1 MVESGTIE
9 PAKTIPPTALAK
21 EEPVPKQAV
30 VTTVVEEVKEN
41 PVPFVPTKVAS
52 VQDKSEA
59 KVEPTIPD

>member
-9 PAKTIPPTALAK
+9 PAKTIPPPAIAK

-30 VTTVVEEVKEN
+30 VTTVVEEVKEKI
-41 PVPFVPTKVAS
+41 VAFVPTKVA
-52 VQDKSEA
+52 QDKSDT

>member
-1 MVESGTIE
+1 MVESAIIE
-9 PAKTIPPTALAK
+9 PAKTIPPTDVAK

-41 PVPFVPTKVAS
+41 PVAFVPTKVA
-52 VQDKSEA
+52 QDKSEA

>member
-9 PAKTIPPTALAK
+9 PAKTIPPTDVAK

-30 VTTVVEEVKEN
+30 VTTVVEEVKEK
-41 PVPFVPTKVAS
+41 PVPFVPTKVA
-52 VQDKSEA
+52 QDKSEA